1 MKTHSPGELRLD
13 VRKGGVVRVQRVAIA
28 EPLCNLQLAEAKS
41 ATLKIGGDG
50 VCVRSIV
57 RHADGTFTGRVYGL
71 QAAPG
76 DAQSALANG
85 DTITFEE
92 AHVFSYGD

>member
-1 MKTHSPGELRLD
+1 MKTHSPTELSLA
-13 VRKGGVVRVQRVAIA
+13 VRRGGVVRVQRVAIA

-41 ATLKIGGDG
+41 ATLKIGGDSI
-50 VCVRSIV
+50 CVRGIV

-71 QAAPG
+71 QAASG
-76 DAQSALANG
+76 DTHSALANG
-85 DTITFEE
+85 DTISFEE